1 VVGAAIGALI
11 GAGVAGGIVTV
22 ANQDSDPVASVAS
35 TIAGDP
41 AQNDIAALVSTARPS
56 VVSIHNSVSQ
66 TDMFGTVT
74 EGQAAGTG
82 FVLTAD
88 GYIVTNNHVIDGAP
102 DITVDFS
109 DGSEVSAEVVAADPN
124 SDLAVLKVDRSD
136 LTPLPLGSSDDL
148 QVGEQVVAIGN
159 ALDLSG
165 EPTVTTGIVSA
176 TGRYLTEPNGARLVN
191 LIQTDT
197 AINPGNSGG
206 PLLNMNGEVVGI
218 NTAVA
223 GRAQNVGFAIAID
236 PARRMIDDLRQGDV
250 PDHALLGVTTQPNAD
265 GDGVEVVEVTP
276 GSAADNAGLE
286 AGDVISAVD
295 ERAIEQ
301 PEDLGVAIA
310 ERRPGEEITIRY
322 DRDGSGAETTAVL
335 GARDTG
341 N

>member
-1 VVGAAIGALI
+1 
-11 GAGVAGGIVTV
+11 
-22 ANQDSDPVASVAS
+22 
-35 TIAGDP
+35 
-41 AQNDIAALVSTARPS
+41 
-56 VVSIHNSVSQ
+56 
-66 TDMFGTVT
+66 MFGTVT

-88 GYIVTNNHVIDGAP
+88 GYIVTNNHVIDGAT

-301 PEDLGVAIA
+301 PDDLGVAIA